1 MPLALTRKSM
11 PCSTFGVV
19 HAAISEYWGLL
30 VLTSRNEVQRYRL
43 RNLVTRAHDDGV
55 SQLELGSQ
63 KSGSLSGYC
72 AEIPKVI

>member
-1 MPLALTRKSM
+1 MTLALTRKSM

-19 HAAISEYWGLL
+19 PAAISEYWGLL
-30 VLTSRNEVQRYRL
+30 VLISRNEVQRYRL
-43 RNLVTRAHDDGV
+43 RNLVTRAHDGV

-63 KSGSLSGYC
+63 KSGRLSGYC